1 MNEARID
8 KWMWAVRIFKTRTI
22 AAEACKRAHQH
33 QRRTG
38 KGCPY
43 GEAGR
48 CHPGA
53 QAPVTYS
60 FKVLQTIEKRV
71 GAKLVA
77 EMMEN
82 VTTPEQYELLEMSRV
97 SGFVNRAKGTGRP
110 TKKTAGVW
118 KNLQNRNFW
127 MISTLNSI
135 LRKSKNKGKIM
146 SERIIK
152 WGFIGCGEVTK
163 YKSGPA
169 FQKIENSEVV
179 AVMSRNG
186 DKAKTYAKE
195 RGIPK
200 WYDDAQELIDDEE
213 VNAVYIATP
222 PSSHATYA
230 IMSMKAGKPVYIE
243 KPMAVTYEEC
253 CRINRISQETGI
265 PCFVAYYRR
274 YLPYFLKVKS
284 LVEEG
289 HIGNVINIQIRF
301 AQPPRDLDHNKEN
314 LPWRVQPDIAG
325 GGYFY
330 DLAPHQIDLLQ
341 EIFGCILEASGYKSN
356 RGRLYPAEDTLSA
369 CFQFDSGLVG
379 SGSWCFVAH
388 ESAREDRIEIIGDK
402 GMICFSVFT
411 YDPIALHTERGREEI
426 IVENPTYVQQP
437 LIQAVVDHL
446 LGKSV
451 CGCDGESATLT
462 NWVMDKI
469 LNKL

>member
-1 MNEARID
+1 MNE
-8 KWMWAVRIFKTRTI
+8 K
-22 AAEACKRAHQH
+22 
-33 QRRTG
+33 
-38 KGCPY
+38 
-43 GEAGR
+43 
-48 CHPGA
+48 
-53 QAPVTYS
+53 
-60 FKVLQTIEKRV
+60 
-71 GAKLVA
+71 
-77 EMMEN
+77 
-82 VTTPEQYELLEMSRV
+82 
-97 SGFVNRAKGTGRP
+97 
-110 TKKTAGVW
+110 
-118 KNLQNRNFW
+118 
-127 MISTLNSI
+127 
-135 LRKSKNKGKIM
+135 
-146 SERIIK
+146 IIK

-169 FQKIENSEVV
+169 FQKIEHSEVV
-179 AVMSRNG
+179 AVMSR
-186 DKAKTYAKE
+186 DISKAKAYAKE
-195 RGIPK
+195 RGIAK
-200 WYDDAQELIDDEE
+200 WYNDAQELINDEE

-253 CRINRISQETGI
+253 CRINRVSQETGV

-289 HIGNVINIQIRF
+289 AIGNIINIQIRF
-301 AQPPRDLDHNKEN
+301 AQPPRDLDYNKEN

-330 DLAPHQIDLLQ
+330 DLAPHQIDILQ
-341 EIFGCILEASGYKSN
+341 DMFGYILEANGYKSN
-356 RGRLYPAEDTLSA
+356 RGGLYPAEDTLSA

-411 YDPIALHTERGREEI
+411 YDPIALHTEKGREEI
-426 IVENPTYVQQP
+426 PVENPVYVQQP

-446 LGKSV
+446 LGKST
-451 CGCDGESATLT
+451 CSCDVESATLT

-469 LNKL
+469 LNKI